1 MAIQKRDEK
10 KATKIKRKRKE
21 TRDVQEQSPD
31 SHSEEQTAE
40 METSL
45 SVVPVEIRNE
55 YVAKRPRRE
64 HKPKKVFDL

>member
-10 KATKIKRKRKE
+10 KATKIKHKRKE
-21 TRDVQEQSPD
+21 TCDVQEQSLD

-55 YVAKRPRRE
+55 YVAKRSRRE